1 MNTQAVADLCSRL
14 AEAGDARAT
23 GSALADAF
31 VRVWGADAALVWLPV
46 AVAPDARPE
55 DHLFVSGDVL
65 TAAPPA
71 ELLADLQAHHITRRL
86 VDRGLPAS
94 CVVDFRPPHAGRMV
108 VAWCDAKAASP
119 HIDAALHVVA
129 AYVSLLRDQR
139 QCEERLAA
147 ATAALLEAEDQISR
161 TRRVRALGEMASGV
175 VHDFNNALT
184 SILGFTEL
192 ALGPL
197 EKGDAFFNDLSSI
210 RMAALD
216 AAALVRRLQTFGR
229 KGRDGDG
236 REVADLKEVVRVMPS
251 LVRPRWMQ
259 LSQVHGV
266 TFDIVIEARPV
277 PPVHVVVA
285 EIRELLL
292 NLLFNAIDAM
302 PSGGRITLATGSAPD
317 GGAVITVTDEGIG
330 MSPEISEQI
339 FHSFF
344 STKGDRG
351 SGLGLSVCQTIA
363 GRHGGRLVVQSA
375 PGAGTTFTLSL
386 PPAPPELVAAFVTQ
400 TVSIGPRPMDTQ
412 RILLVD
418 DQEEV
423 RESVGEMLRALGH
436 HVTVADSGEAAMSLA
451 GRQRL
456 DVVISDVG
464 MPGMN
469 GLALAQRLLALA
481 PRVPVVLLTG
491 WELDSE
497 SVRPGN
503 VTFVLGKPVTM
514 KSLRDALSACMAEPV
529 DKWNEKCS

>member
-14 AEAGDARAT
+14 AAAVDAPAT
-23 GSALADAF
+23 GSALAEAF
-31 VRVWGADAALVWLPV
+31 VREWGADAALVWLPATV
-46 AVAPDARPE
+46 PHDARPE
-55 DHLFVSGDVL
+55 DHLFVSGDAL
-65 TAAPPA
+65 AASPVTG
-71 ELLADLQAHHITRRL
+71 LLADLQEHHVARRL
-86 VDRGLPAS
+86 ADRGLPAS
-94 CVVDFRPPHAGRMV
+94 CVVDFLPPQGGRMA
-108 VAWCDAKAASP
+108 VAWCDATAVPPHVGATLSVIAA
-119 HIDAALHVVA
+119 H
-129 AYVSLLRDQR
+129 VSLLRDQR

-229 KGRDGDG
+229 KGHNRDE

-251 LVRPRWMQ
+251 LVRPRWMK
-259 LSQVHGV
+259 LSQVQGIA
-266 TFDIVIEARPV
+266 FDIVIDARPV

-317 GGAVITVTDEGIG
+317 GGALITVTDEGIG
-330 MSPEISEQI
+330 MSSEVSQQI
-339 FHSFF
+339 FHPFF

-351 SGLGLSVCQTIA
+351 SGLGLNVCQTIA
-363 GRHGGRLVVQSA
+363 GRHGGQLVVQSA

-386 PPAPPELVAAFVTQ
+386 PSAPPELVAAFVTQ
-400 TVSIGPRPMDTQ
+400 TVSIDPRPMDTQ

-423 RESVGEMLRALGH
+423 RESVGEMLRAMGH
-436 HVTVADSGEAAMSLA
+436 HVTVADSGEAAISLVS
-451 GRQRL
+451 RQRI
-456 DVVISDVG
+456 DVVITDVG

-469 GLALAQRLLALA
+469 GLALAQRLLVLT
-481 PRVPVVLLTG
+481 PRVPVILLTG
-491 WELDSE
+491 WELESD

-503 VTFVLGKPVTM
+503 VVFVLGKPVTM
-514 KSLRDALSACMAEPV
+514 KSLRDALGAGMAEPV